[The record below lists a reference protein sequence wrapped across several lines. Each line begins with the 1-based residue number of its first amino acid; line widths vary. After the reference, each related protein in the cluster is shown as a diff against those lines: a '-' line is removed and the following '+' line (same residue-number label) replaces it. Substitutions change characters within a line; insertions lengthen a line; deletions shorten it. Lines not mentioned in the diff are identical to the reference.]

1 MKKQTSFYL
10 FLFISIFFGTHTLHA
25 QWNKKEALRVINRFT
40 DQQLPLKL
48 YDLPKNDGKD
58 QYEISVENGK
68 VKIKASSGVAACRA
82 FYD

>member
-1 MKKQTSFYL
+1 MKKLCLQTLILLLTVSCPL
-10 FLFISIFFGTHTLHA
+10 VRLHA

-68 VKIKASSGVAACRA
+68 
-82 FYD
+82 